1 MKIFIYILLAM
12 AVGVVIF
19 NATLIDYDA
28 MFVDDSA
35 IALIGILGA
44 LIVIV
49 LLVILLMSRTIEK
62 KSKD

>member
-19 NATLIDYDA
+19 NATLIDYNA
-28 MFVDDSA
+28 VFVDDSA